1 MEVLK
6 NRQKRKKI
14 AKEGIEP
21 GGPNGTQK
29 GWLTENTVQTLEMED
44 NVFVGVELV
53 DAELGVNIIIEKAWA
68 TPIPSPYHSPV
79 NIPIVDHR

>member
-14 AKEGIEP
+14 AQEGIEP

-29 GWLTENTVQTLEMED
+29 GWLTENTV
-44 NVFVGVELV
+44 
-53 DAELGVNIIIEKAWA
+53 
-68 TPIPSPYHSPV
+68 
-79 NIPIVDHR
+79 